1 MNLHDRKKKV
11 LAAIVENYIATGE
24 PVGSKAIC
32 NMLDM
37 SVSSATVR
45 NDMSELAELGYLKQP
60 HTSAGRIPTQLGY
73 RYYIDNLMPNY
84 ELDEEEKKKINENV
98 NSRLGD
104 PEQLL
109 ERVGEM
115 LVDFTNYA
123 ALSTT
128 PADEHDVI
136 KKIEI
141 VKVSNKTAII
151 VLLTSK
157 GVLKSKACRTD
168 VDITVEHI
176 ETFYSVVNQSF
187 IGKSLTDVSTAM
199 IQTLVASLGNKA
211 LSMSP
216 LLVTLSE
223 LADDAAQSEIILGG
237 QSNLLN
243 YSEFQNNAVQ
253 LLDFLHKDEPINQI
267 LSSVK
272 DDFDVLIGSENI
284 FKELENSSII
294 VSRYRIGND
303 DGGSIGIIGPIRMN
317 YKKLIPN
324 IKYLTGIVGKI
335 LSEVYEEDPPNDTK
349 E

>member
-1 MNLHDRKKKV
+1 MGLPDRKKLI
-11 LAAIVENYIATGE
+11 LAAIVENYITTGE

-45 NDMSELAELGYLKQP
+45 NDMSDLSEQGFLEQP

-73 RYYIDNLMPNY
+73 RYYIDNLMPDY
-84 ELDEEEKKKINENV
+84 ELGEDERRCIDQKV
-98 NSRLGD
+98 DLRLGD

-109 ERVGEM
+109 ERAGEI
-115 LVDFTNYA
+115 LVDFTNFA

-128 PADEHDVI
+128 PADEYDVI
-136 KKIEI
+136 T
-141 VKVSNKTAII
+141 KVEMVQVSLKTAII

-157 GVLKSKACRTD
+157 GILKSKACRTD
-168 VDITVEHI
+168 VAITPDYI
-176 ETFYSVVNQSF
+176 ETFYNVVKQNF
-187 IGKSLTDVSTAM
+187 LGKTLTDIGTAM

-211 LSMSP
+211 LAMSP

-223 LADDAAQSEIILGG
+223 LASEASQSEIILGG

-243 YSEFQNNAVQ
+243 YKEFDSNAGE
-253 LLDFLHKDEPINQI
+253 LLDFLHKDEPLNQI
-267 LSSVK
+267 ISSTK
-272 DDFDVLIGSENI
+272 NDLDVLIGDENI
-284 FKELENSSII
+284 YRELANSSLII
-294 VSRYRIGND
+294 SRYRISGQ

-317 YKKLIPN
+317 YKKLIPS
-324 IKYLTGIVGKI
+324 IRYLTGIVGKL
-335 LSEVYEEDPPNDTK
+335 LSEVYEEDMPNGR